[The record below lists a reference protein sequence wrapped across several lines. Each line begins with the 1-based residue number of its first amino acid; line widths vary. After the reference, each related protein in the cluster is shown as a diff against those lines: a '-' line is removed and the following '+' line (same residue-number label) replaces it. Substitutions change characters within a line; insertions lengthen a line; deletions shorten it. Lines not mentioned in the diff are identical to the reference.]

1 LVTASGDE
9 DETRDDENGEG
20 MKASLEERLSG
31 YGRESGFGSGSLRS
45 SMAFSSFGG
54 EAAPRSAARAR
65 VGRSGAD
72 ASGAFGP
79 ARVVSGF
86 PEDAT

>member
-1 LVTASGDE
+1 MTVSGDE
-9 DETRDDENGEG
+9 DETRDDENGL
-20 MKASLEERLSG
+20 KASLEERLSG

-54 EAAPRSAARAR
+54 EAAPRSARAR

-72 ASGAFGP
+72 APGASGP

>member
-1 LVTASGDE
+1 MTVSGDE
-9 DETRDDENGEG
+9 DETRDDENGL
-20 MKASLEERLSG
+20 KASLEERLSG

-72 ASGAFGP
+72 APGASGP